1 MSKLLACWCTVTK
14 LWENDISF
22 ISWKKALR
30 LLTDVFLCARIQ
42 PSFSL
47 SLTAGA
53 KKLANKAALWYV
65 PCSLQNVDKIMEV
78 PPIKV
83 CGNSC
88 SDLHGAK
95 FGISPIGF
103 SVSIWLCPSD
113 MTGWEGQDKGIHE
126 TNHLEKDKKKYSHS
140 TVWKVCLTVMRLLCP
155 KPNSYR
161 TLITRGPHEI

>member
-1 MSKLLACWCTVTK
+1 M
-14 LWENDISF
+14 
-22 ISWKKALR
+22 
-30 LLTDVFLCARIQ
+30 FLCARTQ
-42 PSFSL
+42 PSLSL

-95 FGISPIGF
+95 FGISPVGF
-103 SVSIWLCPSD
+103 SVSIRLCPSE
-113 MTGWEGQDKGIHE
+113 MTGWEVKIRESVRQTIWKKIKKIITFNSVKSLSHCHASFMSYAQFIRDWYYLGTSWDLEISAPRLCVMWPIH
-126 TNHLEKDKKKYSHS
+126 T
-140 TVWKVCLTVMRLLCP
+140 
-155 KPNSYR
+155 
-161 TLITRGPHEI
+161 G